1 MTLKRYNPDTVY
13 KPVAAYFQNTE
24 VPAGARWLVTAGQV
38 GMTPDGNLLKDREA
52 QITQTWANVRAVVEA
67 AGMTCQDI
75 VKLTIFMVADAADL
89 LAHSRKAR
97 GEALGG
103 ATPGATLI
111 YVSGLADPDM
121 VIEVD
126 VVAAKVD

>member
-1 MTLKRYNPDTVY
+1 MALKRYNPETVY
-13 KPVAAYFQNTE
+13 QPVAAYCQNTE

-38 GMTPDGNLLKDREA
+38 GMAPDGTLIKDREE
-52 QITQTWANVRAVVEA
+52 QITQTWKDVRAVVEA
-67 AGMTCQDI
+67 ADMTCDDI

-89 LAHSRKAR
+89 LAHSRAAR

-111 YVSGLADPDM
+111 YISGLADPDM
-121 VIEVD
+121 IIEVD